1 MYLKSQKGDENG
13 NYRGILLLNTK
24 TIFYK
29 KTDEWY
35 IEWQRVTT
43 KDNEWQRVVQQ
54 VIKNGTMGDKE
65 QQRVTTSGR
74 TSDNERHRMTTSDN
88 EWYNEWQ
95 QVVQRVI
102 KSGTTGDKEWQRVTK
117 NGNEWQWVRA
127 VVQQITTAH
136 YTLKNR
142 WLPSFQWQKEMH

>member
-13 NYRGILLLNTK
+13 KYRGTLLLNTK
-24 TIFYK
+24 TIVYK

-65 QQRVTTSGR
+65 RQRVTTSG
-74 TSDNERHRMTTSDN
+74 TTSDSKWYS
-88 EWYNEWQ
+88 EW
-95 QVVQRVI
+95 
-102 KSGTTGDKEWQRVTK
+102 
-117 NGNEWQWVRA
+117 
-127 VVQQITTAH
+127 
-136 YTLKNR
+136 
-142 WLPSFQWQKEMH
+142 